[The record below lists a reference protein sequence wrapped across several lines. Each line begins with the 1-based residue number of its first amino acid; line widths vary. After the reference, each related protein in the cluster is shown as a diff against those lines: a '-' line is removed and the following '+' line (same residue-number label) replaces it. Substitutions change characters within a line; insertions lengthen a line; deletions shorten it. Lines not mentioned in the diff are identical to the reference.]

1 MTGDLRSN
9 RLSTYT
15 IPPKSGS
22 ALVLKKGQTMRIID
36 TEGEQ
41 VVDLVCFA
49 EKDLDEHLSTA
60 RTIGFNLKLFLSTDD
75 VLFSNWG
82 NPMLTIVEDQVGR
95 HDMLFGAC
103 NQKLYERV
111 FGATETVPNCTD
123 NLHSSLKQYNVK
135 KARIPAPF
143 NVFMRADIN
152 PDGTLEIMSPDSKAG
167 EYIDLR
173 AEQDLIVGLSTCPSP
188 RANNNRFTSV
198 EVEIYEK

>member
-1 MTGDLRSN
+1 
-9 RLSTYT
+9 
-15 IPPKSGS
+15 
-22 ALVLKKGQTMRIID
+22 MRIID

-49 EKDLDEHLSTA
+49 EQDLDEYLSTA

-111 FGATETVPNCTD
+111 FGVTETVPNCTD
-123 NLHSSLKQYNVK
+123 NLYGSLKQYNVK

-188 RANNNRFTSV
+188 RANNDHFTSV
-198 EVEIYEK
+198 AVEIYEE